1 MNYFNAPESSITI
14 ILGGSLTYQVAFA
27 VALGAVRALT
37 LAPEHMLA

>member
-1 MNYFNAPESSITI
+1 MNCFNAPECSIKFI
-14 ILGGSLTYQVAFA
+14 YGGSLTYQVTLA